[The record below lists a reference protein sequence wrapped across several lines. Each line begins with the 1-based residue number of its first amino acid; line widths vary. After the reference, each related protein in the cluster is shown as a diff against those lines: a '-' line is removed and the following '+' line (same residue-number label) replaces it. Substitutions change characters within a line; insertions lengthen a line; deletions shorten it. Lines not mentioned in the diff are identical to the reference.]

1 MAIAST
7 EILRAARSML
17 GMQQEKLAK
26 LAGISTP
33 TLHKIESGNKRIAIE
48 YVERV
53 QAALENEGI
62 EFLGE
67 GEVSGEGLRWRVKR
81 RRTGV

>member
-53 QAALENEGI
+53 QVALENEGI

-81 RRTGV
+81 RHTGT

>member
-1 MAIAST
+1 MATASA
-7 EILRAARSML
+7 EILRAARTML
-17 GMQQEKLAK
+17 GMHQEQLAK

-33 TLHKIESGNKRIAIE
+33 TLHKIESGKKGVALE

-53 QAALENEGI
+53 QFALEQAGI

-67 GEVSGEGLRWRVKR
+67 GEVSGEGIRWRVKR
-81 RRTGV
+81 RHAKT